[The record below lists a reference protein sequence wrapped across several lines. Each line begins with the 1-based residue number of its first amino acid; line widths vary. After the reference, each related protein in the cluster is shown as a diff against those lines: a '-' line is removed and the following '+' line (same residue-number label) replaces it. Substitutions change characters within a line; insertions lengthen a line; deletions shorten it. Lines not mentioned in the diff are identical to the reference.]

1 MVPPMKY
8 AARIFA
14 IPILAK
20 MGRALGMSWNSLGD
34 RLGREVILA
43 QAPSIVADLPDESV
57 AQSDKPLD
65 IVCLTMIGGHAYNT
79 SVDIVLG
86 LALKARGHK
95 VRFVVC
101 DQQLSACEVKKA
113 NNRDNWEKACSKCW
127 SYGRSVYSKFNLD
140 LIKVSDLIAGRT
152 LEADTGRW
160 KETVE
165 ASLLKHFGIGVLDDS
180 EKITARRIEYQKA
193 VEVSQKIGEAL
204 VEMKPDRVLMSHG
217 IYSTWGPQ
225 RELLNDADIPV
236 VTFSKC
242 KKLHTQKFN
251 WETSADWWDVSNEW
265 ERVKDTPLTASQNE
279 MLDRYLDSR
288 RDHSADTLKYNFGAE
303 ESQSATYDRL
313 GLDPDKQTF
322 IAYTNVLW
330 DAASAHRE
338 IVFSDPITWIIDT
351 IKWFA
356 DHPERQLVVK
366 VHPAEIVIGT
376 NQPFVSI
383 IEQRVPEL
391 PDNVRVIKPDE
402 QVNSWSIMQIAD
414 LGLVHTS
421 TIGME
426 MPLEDIPCAVVSR
439 THFRDRGF
447 TFDVNTQAEYFDL
460 IEKWDRSQ
468 FDAETSK
475 EYARRYAFLLF
486 ERYQLPFPFFHEP
499 EHTNVRA
506 MNFDSVNALAAHPV
520 MELICD
526 SIESKKEFLLPADA
540 EKTKEFC
547 Q

>member
-1 MVPPMKY
+1 MKY

-14 IPILAK
+14 VPILAK
-20 MGRALGMSWNSLGD
+20 IGRALGMSWNSLGD

-43 QAPSIVADLPDESV
+43 QAPSIIADLSDKSL

-65 IVCLTMIGGHAYNT
+65 IVCLTMIGGHGYNT

-140 LIKVSDLIAGRT
+140 LVKVSDLIAGRT
-152 LEADTGRW
+152 LEADTDRW
-160 KETVE
+160 EETVE

-180 EKITARRIEYQKA
+180 EKIAARRLEYQKA

-225 RELLNDADIPV
+225 RELLNEADIPV

-242 KKLHTQKFN
+242 KKRHTEKLN

-265 ERVKDTPLTASQNE
+265 ERVKDTPLTVSQHE

-288 RDHSADTLKYNFGAE
+288 RDHSADTLKYNFGSE

-313 GLDPDKQTF
+313 GLDPDKPTF

-330 DAASAHRE
+330 DAASAQRE

-356 DHPERQLVVK
+356 NHPERQLVVK
-366 VHPAEIVIGT
+366 IHPAEVVIGT
-376 NQPFVSI
+376 NQPFSSI
-383 IEQRVPEL
+383 IDQRVPEL
-391 PDNVRVIKPDE
+391 PDNVRIIKPDE

-439 THFRDRGF
+439 THYRDRGF
-447 TFDVNTQAEYFDL
+447 TFDVQTEEEYFEL
-460 IEKWDRSQ
+460 IENWEPSR
-468 FDAETSK
+468 FDAAAAK
-475 EYARRYAFLLF
+475 KFARRYAFLLF
-486 ERYQLPFPFFHEP
+486 ERYQLPFQFFHETK
-499 EHTNVRA
+499 HTDVRA
-506 MNFDSVNALAAHPV
+506 MSFATSQTLSQHPV
-520 MELICD
+520 IKLIVD
-526 SIESKKEFLLPADA
+526 SIETKRDFLLPANTEQIKDYWTPV
-540 EKTKEFC
+540 E
-547 Q
+547 